1 MARKT
6 LREISRLFT
15 AEKVGTPGAVAVLKA
30 TAVGTDKALRLVAS
44 IGIGAA
50 TYEIA
55 SDSGK
60 LKTFTDIDGVLKFA
74 AKAAEKGNGVYTVE
88 VDTGSLLASGV
99 PNDLQSWAEAQ
110 IVRLNKAKVT
120 QQSVIAG
127 IDDQLGLMVGW
138 EAGNAA
144 QQAKKLE
151 TQAQRACVVTDIAAI
166 DTEVARLTVIAAG

>member
-6 LREISRLFT
+6 SREISRLFT
-15 AEKVGTPGAVAVLKA
+15 AEKVGTPGLVGVLKMVA
-30 TAVGTDKALRLVAS
+30 IGSDKALRFVAT

-50 TYEIA
+50 TYEVA

-60 LKTFTDIDGVLKFA
+60 LKTFTDVDGFLKFA
-74 AKAAEKGNGVYTVE
+74 AKAAEKGNGVYLVE

-99 PNDLQSWAEAQ
+99 PNDLQSWAESQ
-110 IVRLNKAKVT
+110 IVRLNKSKVT
-120 QQSVIAG
+120 QQAVVAN

-166 DTEVARLTVIAAG
+166 DTEVARLAVIAAG

>member
-15 AEKVGTPGAVAVLKA
+15 AEKLTTPGIVGVLKMVA
-30 TAVGTDKALRLVAS
+30 IGNDKALRFVAT
-44 IGIGAA
+44 IGIGASV
-50 TYEIA
+50 YEVA

-60 LKTFTDIDGVLKFA
+60 LKTFTDVDGFLKFA

-88 VDTGSLLASGV
+88 VDTGSLLASNV
-99 PNDLQSWAEAQ
+99 PNDLQTWAESQ
-110 IVRLNKAKVT
+110 IIRLNKSKVT
-120 QQSVIAG
+120 QQAVIAN

-138 EAGNAA
+138 ESGNAA

-166 DTEVARLTVIAAG
+166 DTEVARLAVIAAG

>member
-15 AEKVGTPGAVAVLKA
+15 AEKVGTPGVVATLKMH
-30 TAVGTDKALRLVAS
+30 AVGTDKALRFVAT
-44 IGIGAA
+44 IGVGAA
-50 TYEIA
+50 TYEVA
-55 SDSGK
+55 GDSGK
-60 LKTFTDIDGVLKFA
+60 LKTFTDVDGFLKFA

-99 PNDLQSWAEAQ
+99 PNDLQSWAESQ
-110 IVRLNKAKVT
+110 IVRLNKSKMT
-120 QQSVIAG
+120 QQAVIAN

-166 DTEVARLTVIAAG
+166 DTEVARLAVIAAG